1 MDNKTGLIEIVRRV
15 LACACLAGAT
25 VTFLTPAPAL
35 INVAPVDFVARQKR
49 ELCG

>member
-15 LACACLAGAT
+15 LACACLAGAA
-25 VTFLTPAPAL
+25 VFLTPAPAL